1 MSYWGLFTNNNI
13 ALGMN
18 RMNTAI
24 PLPFNLRSLG
34 AIEQEPAAALFE
46 CVEQRFGEYLTTLK
60 AKRSTVIFAQG
71 ARLSCLYL
79 ITQGEILLT
88 RLSPDGRE
96 TLISIL
102 GPGEFFGESAL
113 LTGAAVTF
121 SAGATKRSVLRQLP
135 ERKFKTLLDDPQA
148 CRTLL
153 EATAR
158 RCDDAWT
165 QMEVLAC
172 THVRDKVRSGL
183 LWLSGRIGVE
193 TREGVRIDLNQTQLA
208 RMVGCARE
216 TLSREMSELR
226 RLRTVDVRHSN
237 GRKSLFVVDPQG
249 LSQPA

>member
-1 MSYWGLFTNNNI
+1 
-13 ALGMN
+13 MN
-18 RMNTAI
+18 SAI
-24 PLPFNLRSLG
+24 PFPFNLRPADAVAQAPVAVLFRHM
-34 AIEQEPAAALFE
+34 EQH
-46 CVEQRFGEYLTTLK
+46 FGRTCAQLK
-60 AKRSTVIFAQG
+60 ISRNTVICTQG
-71 ARLSCLYL
+71 AKLSCLYL
-79 ITQGEILLT
+79 VKQGEVLLT

-96 TLISIL
+96 ILISIL

-113 LTGAAVTF
+113 LSGSAVTF
-121 SAGATKRSVLRQLP
+121 SACATRRTVLLQLP
-135 ERKFKTLLDDPQA
+135 ERKFKLLLDDPQV

-153 EATAR
+153 EATAK

-172 THVRDKVRSGL
+172 AHAREKVRSAL

-216 TLSREMSELR
+216 TLSREVSELR
-226 RLRTVDVRHSN
+226 RLQTIDVRHCN
-237 GRKSLFVVDPQG
+237 GRRSLFVVDPGG

>member
-1 MSYWGLFTNNNI
+1 
-13 ALGMN
+13 MN
-18 RMNTAI
+18 MAT
-24 PLPFNLRSLG
+24 PLAYNLRSPE
-34 AIEQEPAAALFE
+34 AIEQEPGAVLFRYM
-46 CVEQRFGEYLTTLK
+46 EQRFGKGCLQLCV
-60 AKRSTVIFAQG
+60 KRSTAICTQG
-71 ARLSCLYL
+71 ARLPCLYL
-79 ITQGEILLT
+79 IRQGEVLLT

-113 LTGAAVTF
+113 LCGTQVTF
-121 SAGATKRSVLRQLP
+121 SATTTRRSILLQLP
-135 ERKFKTLLDDPQA
+135 ERKFKLLLEEPHA

-153 EATAR
+153 EAIAR

-165 QMEVLAC
+165 QMEVLGC

-193 TREGVRIDLNQTQLA
+193 TQEGVRIDLNQTQLA

-226 RLRTVDVRHSN
+226 RLRTIDFRQSN
-237 GRKSLFVVDPQG
+237 GRKSLFVVDPEG
-249 LSQPA
+249 LGQLA

>member
-1 MSYWGLFTNNNI
+1 MKRMNI
-13 ALGMN
+13 A
-18 RMNTAI
+18 TA
-24 PLPFNLRSLG
+24 LPFSLRP
-34 AIEQEPAAALFE
+34 IEVVDQHPVAALFE
-46 CVEQRFGEYLTTLK
+46 CMEERFGKTCTQLK
-60 AKRSTVIFAQG
+60 IKRNTVICTQG

-79 ITQGEILLT
+79 IKQGEILLT

-102 GPGEFFGESAL
+102 GPGEFFGEGAL
-113 LTGAAVTF
+113 LSGTAVTF
-121 SAGATKRSVLRQLP
+121 SASATRRSVLLQLP
-135 ERKFKTLLDDPQA
+135 DRKFKLLLDDPQA

-165 QMEVLAC
+165 QMEVLGC

-193 TREGVRIDLNQTQLA
+193 TRDGVRIDLNQTQMA

-216 TLSREMSELR
+216 TLSREVSELR

-237 GRKSLFVVDPQG
+237 GRKSLFVVDPEG

>member
-1 MSYWGLFTNNNI
+1 MNI
-13 ALGMN
+13 P
-18 RMNTAI
+18 T
-24 PLPFNLRSLG
+24 PLPITLRPPEAS
-34 AIEQEPAAALFE
+34 EQQTAAALFE
-46 CVEQRFGEYLTTLK
+46 CMEERFGKSCTQLK
-60 AKRSTVIFAQG
+60 VKRNTVICTQG
-71 ARLSCLYL
+71 SRLSCLYM
-79 ITQGEILLT
+79 IKQGEILLT

-113 LTGAAVTF
+113 LSGTPVTF
-121 SAGATKRSVLRQLP
+121 SAGATRRSVLLQLP
-135 ERKFKTLLDDPQA
+135 DRKFKVLLEDPQC

-153 EATAR
+153 EAIAK

-165 QMEVLAC
+165 QMEVLGC

-216 TLSREMSELR
+216 TLSREVSELR
-226 RLRTVDVRHSN
+226 RLRAIDVRHSN
-237 GRKSLFVVDPQG
+237 GRKSLFVVDPEG